1 MKNFILII
9 FIFLLICIYQLIDVS
24 NSQQTEIIQLKKDV
38 VEAHWYKQRVNYYL
52 QINLRQQELLHNYPK
67 AKKALQTDSTL
78 MELNLYVQ

>member
-38 VEAHWYKQRVNYYL
+38 KDAQWYKERVNYYL
-52 QINLRQQELLHNYPK
+52 QINIRQQEILNNFPE
-67 AKKALQTDSTL
+67 AKKALQNDSTL
-78 MELNLYVQ
+78 QELNLHIQ

>member
-38 VEAHWYKQRVNYYL
+38 VEAQWYKQRVNYYL
-52 QINLRQQELLHNYPK
+52 QINIRQQEILHNYPSVI
-67 AKKALQTDSTL
+67 KALQNDSTL
-78 MELNLYVQ
+78 QQLNLHIQ